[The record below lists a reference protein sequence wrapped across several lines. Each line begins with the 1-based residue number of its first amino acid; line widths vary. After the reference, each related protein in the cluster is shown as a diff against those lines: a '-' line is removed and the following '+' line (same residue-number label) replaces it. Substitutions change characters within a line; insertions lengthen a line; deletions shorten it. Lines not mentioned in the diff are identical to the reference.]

1 MTKALF
7 KKQMMEIFSWLYKD
21 RKSGKI
27 RSAQGIAVYTILYL
41 FLFGFLGSVFF
52 VLADMLCDPLAEVGM
67 GWLYWCLMGLISV
80 FLGVFGSVFSTYA
93 TLYQAKDND
102 LLLSMPIPP
111 SRILAIRLFGVYI
124 MGLIYEFIVMVPTA
138 IVWFMSTRFSP
149 VGAICVILIP
159 FVLSVFVLV
168 LSALLGWVV
177 ALISGRLKHKNIIT
191 VFISLAFIVGYYY
204 VYFKAYSMLQTLLQD
219 IEEIGGKMKLILYP
233 LYHMG
238 LAAEGN
244 ILSMLIFTAI
254 VGALF
259 LIVYA
264 VLSRSFLKLATA
276 NRGSANIEYKE
287 KKPKS
292 RSASSA
298 LLIKEL
304 RRFLGSSNYMLNCG
318 LGILFMPI
326 AAVLLVWKAGDIR
339 QFLLVDA
346 IRQYVPLIAIA
357 AICMVAAINDISSP
371 SVSLEGKNLWIVQSL
386 PVSGKQV
393 LTAKLMLH
401 LLLTFIPAIPLIVA
415 AEWLI
420 RPTPIFAILIPII
433 SALFILLM
441 AVLGLVLNLKMPN
454 LNWTSE
460 IVPIKQSMN
469 VMLAMFG
476 GWVIIIALGGLYL
489 LLDAFLSP
497 IIYTV
502 LVGVMLLAASTLL
515 LKWVFKRGTQ
525 IFCAL

>member
-204 VYFKAYSMLQTLLQD
+204 VYFKAYSMLQTILQD

-401 LLLTFIPAIPLIVA
+401 LLLTLIPAIPLIVA

-420 RPTPIFAILIPII
+420 RPTPILAILIPII

>member
-111 SRILAIRLFGVYI
+111 SRILAVRLFGVYI

-204 VYFKAYSMLQTLLQD
+204 VYFKAYSMLQTILQD

>member
-204 VYFKAYSMLQTLLQD
+204 VYFKAYSMLQTILQD

>member
-1 MTKALF
+1 
-7 KKQMMEIFSWLYKD
+7 
-21 RKSGKI
+21 
-27 RSAQGIAVYTILYL
+27 
-41 FLFGFLGSVFF
+41 
-52 VLADMLCDPLAEVGM
+52 
-67 GWLYWCLMGLISV
+67 
-80 FLGVFGSVFSTYA
+80 
-93 TLYQAKDND
+93 
-102 LLLSMPIPP
+102 
-111 SRILAIRLFGVYI
+111 
-124 MGLIYEFIVMVPTA
+124 
-138 IVWFMSTRFSP
+138 
-149 VGAICVILIP
+149 
-159 FVLSVFVLV
+159 
-168 LSALLGWVV
+168 
-177 ALISGRLKHKNIIT
+177 
-191 VFISLAFIVGYYY
+191 
-204 VYFKAYSMLQTLLQD
+204 
-219 IEEIGGKMKLILYP
+219 
-233 LYHMG
+233 
-238 LAAEGN
+238 
-244 ILSMLIFTAI
+244 
-254 VGALF
+254 
-259 LIVYA
+259 
-264 VLSRSFLKLATA
+264 
-276 NRGSANIEYKE
+276 
-287 KKPKS
+287 
-292 RSASSA
+292 
-298 LLIKEL
+298 
-304 RRFLGSSNYMLNCG
+304 
-318 LGILFMPI
+318 MPI

-357 AICMVAAINDISSP
+357 AICMVATMNDMSSP

-401 LLLTFIPAIPLIVA
+401 LLLTLIPAIPLIVV

-454 LNWTSE
+454 FNWTSE

-469 VMLAMFG
+469 VMLALFG
-476 GWVIIIALGGLYL
+476 GWAIIVALGGLYL